1 MVIESDMLINKKAGE
16 IYRFSDYRLQSFLQV
31 TFFSLKFV
39 SSLYSV
45 VTTYII
51 SSLITTESPVI
62 LFEYF
67 QFHKHMYYNF
77 FHRHD
82 VLLDFA
88 PISIFSLLIWITFSA
103 MKFTFTIA
111 WIMFCYYLWFNCSFY
126 YIKDI

>member
-77 FHRHD
+77 FHRYD
-82 VLLDFA
+82 VLLDFCTH
-88 PISIFSLLIWITFSA
+88 INI
-103 MKFTFTIA
+103 FTFDLNYI
-111 WIMFCYYLWFNCSFY
+111 FCHEIYIYNCMDYVLLLSLIQLFFLLY
-126 YIKDI
+126 

>member
-82 VLLDFA
+82 VLLDFCTH
-88 PISIFSLLIWITFSA
+88 INI
-103 MKFTFTIA
+103 FTFDLNYI
-111 WIMFCYYLWFNCSFY
+111 FCHEIYIYNCMDYVLLLSLIQLFFLLY
-126 YIKDI
+126 

>member
-82 VLLDFA
+82 VLLDFCTHIN
-88 PISIFSLLIWITFSA
+88 ISTFDLNYIFCHEIYIYNCMDYVLLLSLIQLF
-103 MKFTFTIA
+103 FLL
-111 WIMFCYYLWFNCSFY
+111 Y
-126 YIKDI
+126 

>member
-82 VLLDFA
+82 VLLDFCTH
-88 PISIFSLLIWITFSA
+88 INIFNFDLNYIFCHEIYIYNCMDYVLLLSLIQLF
-103 MKFTFTIA
+103 FLL
-111 WIMFCYYLWFNCSFY
+111 Y
-126 YIKDI
+126 

>member
-77 FHRHD
+77 FHRQD
-82 VLLDFA
+82 VLLDFCTH
-88 PISIFSLLIWITFSA
+88 INI
-103 MKFTFTIA
+103 FTFDLNYI
-111 WIMFCYYLWFNCSFY
+111 FCHEIYIYNCMDYVLLLSLIQLFFLLY
-126 YIKDI
+126 

>member
-82 VLLDFA
+82 VLLDFCTHIN
-88 PISIFSLLIWITFSA
+88 ISTFDLNYIFYHEIYIYNCIDYVLLLSLIQLF
-103 MKFTFTIA
+103 FLL
-111 WIMFCYYLWFNCSFY
+111 Y
-126 YIKDI
+126 